1 MILQPHPCA
10 RPLALLALIT
20 LPVLIGC
27 DGGEM
32 AATPEP
38 ERTPKAEST
47 VGAGAIEASLDAAEQ
62 YFASADLPRARAILL
77 RLIDRAPNEPRAREL
92 FAQTLLAEASEKREQ
107 GRQRASRQLM
117 QEAYEHYRH
126 ATELRPAD
134 AGLHQSAGEVAQA
147 AELFEMALQHFERAD
162 EINPGETK
170 HGFFA
175 AQVLLLQGKADR
187 AETRLNRVLELSPDE
202 PLVYASLANLYVE
215 RGEYEAALDWIREAR
230 RIDPRELSFRVIEA
244 GIHRRSGDPRTAAEL
259 LMPLPA
265 AERSRPMVADE
276 LGRSLEEIDEVEAAG
291 EVWTLVFSANEHHE
305 EAWRWAV
312 HAGRARLAEGRRER
326 ARQWLREAQRRRPDH
341 DRVLEFEAE
350 FSRDN
355 GDPGSAAKND
365 SSS

>member
-1 MILQPHPCA
+1 MILQPHSRA
-10 RPLALLALIT
+10 RLLAPLIIL

-27 DGGEM
+27 DGGEI
-32 AATPEP
+32 AAEPEP
-38 ERTPKAEST
+38 ERTLDAGST

-77 RLIDRAPNEPRAREL
+77 RLMDRAPNEPRAREL
-92 FAQTLLAEASEKREQ
+92 FARTLLAEAAGEREQ
-107 GRQRASRQLM
+107 GRQRLSGQLM

-126 ATELRPAD
+126 ATKLRPSD

-147 AELFEMALQHFERAD
+147 AGLFGPALKHFERAG

-170 HGFFA
+170 HAFFA
-175 AQVLLLQGKADR
+175 AQVLLLQGEPER
-187 AETRLNRVLELSPDE
+187 AETRLNRVLELDPDE
-202 PLVYASLANLYVE
+202 PLVYASLANLEVE
-215 RGEYEAALDWIREAR
+215 RGEYEAALNRIREAR

-305 EAWRWAV
+305 ESWRWAV
-312 HAGRARLAEGRRER
+312 HAGRARLSEGRRER

-341 DRVLEFEAE
+341 ERVRAFEAE
-350 FSRDN
+350 FGGED
-355 GDPGSAAKND
+355 GDRGSAAKND